1 MAEVSATKSILNW
14 MYSTSYEDI
23 PPETR
28 RVANLALYDGIGSNL
43 ACSMLPAAHRMVD
56 FVNLAGGPPECTMMG
71 FPTRTSLINAALVNG
86 TLGHGDEMDAH
97 DGDGRG
103 THILAATMASALGAG
118 QLVGATGQEMLRGIV
133 LGYELSKRL
142 VRAANQVER
151 ETGKALGPVDA
162 GNTMGATAAAG
173 LTLGLPPER
182 LEAALGLA
190 AHMSGNIAAYARETG
205 HMTASFLRGGVG
217 ARNGTTAALM
227 AKVGYEAPVDILDGE
242 PGFFQTRL
250 GVGAAGSEF
259 LENLGQEY
267 GINGLIFKRQN
278 AGGGTHVARLVL
290 LEIMSE
296 NGLTAGEIGE
306 IRADLVPRR
315 GAHHHT
321 GYGDDVLA
329 LAAVHGGLGLRE
341 AYDPRYYDTA
351 EVAEMRGRVKFADRP
366 EWAGYEDRFYAGVT
380 VITKDGR
387 NFSKESND
395 QQMTEA
401 ELDAKF
407 SSLVGLRT
415 GKDQAKELGQVLKR
429 LEAVDDISQVM
440 ALLELP
446 ALKIEDA

>member
-1 MAEVSATKSILNW
+1 MAEVGATKSILNW
-14 MYSTSYEDI
+14 MYSTSYEEI

-28 RVANLALYDGIGSNL
+28 RMVNLALYDGIGSNL

-71 FPTRTSLINAALVNG
+71 FPGRTSLINAALVNG

-118 QLVGATGQEMLRGIV
+118 QLVKASGQETLRGVV

-142 VRAANQVER
+142 VRAANQVEW

-296 NGLTAGEIGE
+296 NGLAAGEIGE

-321 GYGDDVLA
+321 GYGEDVLA

-341 AYDPRYYDTA
+341 AYDPRYYGTA
-351 EVAEMRGRVKFADRP
+351 EVAEMRGRVQFADRP

-380 VITKDGR
+380 IITKDGR
-387 NFSKESND
+387 NFSKASND

-415 GKDQAKELGQVLKR
+415 GEDQAKELGRVLKR